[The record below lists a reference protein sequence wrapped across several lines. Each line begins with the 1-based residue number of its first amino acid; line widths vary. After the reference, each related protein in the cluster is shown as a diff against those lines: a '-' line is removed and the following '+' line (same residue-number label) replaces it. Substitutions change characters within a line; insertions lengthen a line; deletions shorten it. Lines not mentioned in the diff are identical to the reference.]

1 VRYVG
6 KTYDCRVR
14 LTKDI
19 DSRMGDLLKSLG
31 VQDGGIGLLVGVIV
45 FGLIL
50 LILYKGIRFIG
61 RLLSGA
67 EKMPND
73 PLYQMVRG
81 ADASGDE
88 RYYHLGKTAREKKGF
103 WKWVAII
110 IISLVLFD
118 VFIMHGEIFKNMM
131 KTIGR

>member
-1 VRYVG
+1 
-6 KTYDCRVR
+6 
-14 LTKDI
+14 
-19 DSRMGDLLKSLG
+19 MGDLLKSLG